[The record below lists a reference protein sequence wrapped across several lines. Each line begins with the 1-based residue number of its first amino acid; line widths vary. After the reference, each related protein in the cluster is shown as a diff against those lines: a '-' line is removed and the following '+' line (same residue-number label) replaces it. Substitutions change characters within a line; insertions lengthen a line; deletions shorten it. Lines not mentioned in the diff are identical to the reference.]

1 MDLLEKAKEYCS
13 QFYAALKAF
22 SGLDFHV
29 ICYLAATSFPINSS
43 LLKCIFKATNPFF
56 FLFTPGAQ
64 LTSGA

>member
-29 ICYLAATSFPINSS
+29 TCYLAATFPINSS
-43 LLKCIFKATNPFF
+43 LLKCTSKPQIFSF